1 MRAYQVFSQLRP
13 EDSERIFTELSKVAP
28 STYSQAIA
36 LASATIN
43 ARPGFVMRQKPAR
56 RAETMRRVLSR
67 VKSNE
72 VAEEV
77 LASYFIES
85 RREILIA
92 WLDIVGLEHEDGIL
106 TSDNPEQPEAQQLDS
121 AVTTFRRSNEGLPQD
136 RELLLFAFAAQTV
149 VDWPLLEGLLDS
161 S

>member
-1 MRAYQVFSQLRP
+1 MRAYQVFSQLLP

-28 STYSQAIA
+28 ATYSQAIA
-36 LASATIN
+36 LDSAAMN
-43 ARPGFVMRQKPAR
+43 ARPGLVMRQKPAA
-56 RAETMRRVLSR
+56 RAETVRRVLSR

-92 WLDIVGLEHEDGIL
+92 WLDLVGLEHEDGIL
-106 TSDNPEQPEAQQLDS
+106 ISDNPEQPEAQQLDN
-121 AVTTFRRSNEGLPQD
+121 AVTTFRRSNKGLPQD

-149 VDWPLLEGLLDS
+149 IDWPLLEGLLHPS
-161 S
+161 

>member
-1 MRAYQVFSQLRP
+1 MRAYQVFSQLLP

-28 STYSQAIA
+28 ATYSQAIA
-36 LASATIN
+36 LASAAMN
-43 ARPGFVMRQKPAR
+43 ARPGFVMRQKPTA
-56 RAETMRRVLSR
+56 RAETVRRVLSR

-92 WLDIVGLEHEDGIL
+92 WLDLVGLEHEDGIL
-106 TSDNPEQPEAQQLDS
+106 ISDNPEQPEAQQLDT
-121 AVTTFRRSNEGLPQD
+121 AVTTFRRSNKGLAQD

-149 VDWPLLEGLLDS
+149 IDWPLLEGLLHS